1 VSIQTRPLTAGRA
14 AGTQAVERLAVNWW
28 RAVVVGIA
36 VGSTALAT
44 AAASPPH
51 PIVAVSLAVLLVVL
65 APTADSLSRRVAIN
79 LTLALCWAPL
89 LAWMPHG
96 LAPGGRAAVGLAVAL
111 GAAAAAVSCRGA
123 SPWSRLLPSTQP
135 RDISLLFAGLTAAWV
150 AGPLHAA
157 RTPEQALAMLN
168 AGWDHASHFS
178 MYLEQRATGTAP
190 PFMPPAADSSGA
202 YFEHYPQWFHSL
214 LAMLA
219 EVAYGP
225 VAGAVPEELVRYATL
240 QWVVFVIVAVL
251 TTSAVVQ
258 ALPSRVG
265 LPTHVAAVLCSWSL
279 VLAVP
284 GAINLLQGHL
294 SFLVSAVA
302 PALIAL
308 LVTRR
313 LAVPSL
319 PAAAAI
325 CGLIVVS
332 AAWLLVVPLALVAA
346 AGPLYRLGR
355 SPRPRVRAAVGGMLA
370 VALSISAL
378 LAWVSIGSPVDE
390 HITADGPVV
399 ATALPWVV
407 GIPTAVLLLGL
418 VAVRRNRLNTTHD
431 LVVLL
436 ALAATGLAQFVGL
449 GVYQVVTAG
458 QLTYYF
464 WKMSLAVQVV
474 VLLVAIPVLAHE
486 ALRLRKAQERTGDAS
501 RRRLFSLAAVT
512 VLVPALG
519 LGVGL
524 RTSALPSVVWLTGF
538 SDALAQRSRATGP
551 AEDLLRWSRSVP
563 PSEAVNVTVLATRP
577 GDLSPAYTD
586 QWFHSLTR
594 TRTVR
599 AGTYDVPLFVL
610 GITPSPE
617 QRAVDIAR
625 QVTSTDSGQLWVTD
639 PALAAR
645 LQALLSTDAAAR
657 VRLAP

>member
-1 VSIQTRPLTAGRA
+1 MSIQTRPQVPGRT
-14 AGTQAVERLAVNWW
+14 AGTQPVEHLTANGW
-28 RAVVVGIA
+28 RAVVVGVA
-36 VGSTALAT
+36 VCAAALAT

-51 PIVAVSLAVLLVVL
+51 PIVAVSLAGLIVL

-89 LAWMPHG
+89 LAWIPQG
-96 LAPGGRAAVGLAVAL
+96 LVPGGRAAVGLAVAL
-111 GAAAAAVSCRGA
+111 GAAAAVSCRGA

-135 RDISLLFAGLTAAWV
+135 RDISLLVAGLTAAWV
-150 AGPLHAA
+150 AGPLRAA
-157 RTPEQALAMLN
+157 RTPEQALAMLT

-190 PFMPPAADSSGA
+190 PFMPPAADPSGA

-225 VAGAVPEELVRYATL
+225 VAAAVPEELVRYATL
-240 QWVVFVIVAVL
+240 QWVVFVLVAVL
-251 TTSAVVQ
+251 TTAAVVQ
-258 ALPSRVG
+258 ALPSRAG
-265 LPTHVAAVLCSWSL
+265 LPTHIAAVLCTWSL

-308 LVTRR
+308 IGLRR
-313 LAVPSL
+313 RPAEPSL

-355 SPRPRVRAAVGGMLA
+355 SPRPRVRAAVGVMLA
-370 VALSISAL
+370 LALAISAL
-378 LAWVSIGSPVDE
+378 LAWVSMGSPVDE

-407 GIPTAVLLLGL
+407 GIPAGVLLLGL
-418 VAVRRNRLNTTHD
+418 VAVRRNRRNTSQD
-431 LVVLL
+431 LVVLA
-436 ALAATGLAQFVGL
+436 ALAATGLVQIVGL
-449 GVYQVVTAG
+449 GVFQVITSG

-486 ALRLRKAQERTGDAS
+486 ALGLRRAQERTAGAS

-594 TRTVR
+594 TRTAM

-617 QRAVDIAR
+617 QHAVDIAR
-625 QVTSTDSGQLWVTD
+625 QVTSTNNGQLWVTD

-645 LQALLSTDAAAR
+645 LQALLSPDAAPR
-657 VRLAP
+657 IQLAP